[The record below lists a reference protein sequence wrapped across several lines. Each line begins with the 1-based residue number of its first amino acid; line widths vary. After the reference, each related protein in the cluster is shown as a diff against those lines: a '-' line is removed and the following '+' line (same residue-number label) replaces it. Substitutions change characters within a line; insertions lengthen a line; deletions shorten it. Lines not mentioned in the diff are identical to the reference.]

1 MGRSRRGIVWEF
13 GMDTYT
19 LLYLKWIT
27 NKDLLYSTRNSVQC
41 CVAAWT
47 EVGSLGEN
55 GYMYMCG
62 WIPSLFTWSYH
73 SIVNHLYPNTKRFI
87 YLFIFFKSNVMGN
100 QMPGFQKVLV
110 NWSLMISALWGSG
123 KAEIEVEGRAVS
135 QSDWSLIPLWRGIKR
150 EKELRIKH
158 QVAQREVRP
167 GFSGQEEPTLRWAS
181 EWSLAGEKDVHVAC
195 WSERVRA
202 SHGVLCNFLISCL
215 LILSSSWHISFALS
229 WF

>member
-1 MGRSRRGIVWEF
+1 VGRSRRGIVWEF

-55 GYMYMCG
+55 GYMRLNPFTVHLKLSQHCKSSVAQYKEG
-62 WIPSLFTWSYH
+62 FFLF
-73 SIVNHLYPNTKRFI
+73 F
-87 YLFIFFKSNVMGN
+87 FFKSNVMGN

-150 EKELRIKH
+150 EKDLQIKH

-167 GFSGQEEPTLRWAS
+167 GFLGQEETTLRWAS

-215 LILSSSWHISFALS
+215 LI
-229 WF
+229 